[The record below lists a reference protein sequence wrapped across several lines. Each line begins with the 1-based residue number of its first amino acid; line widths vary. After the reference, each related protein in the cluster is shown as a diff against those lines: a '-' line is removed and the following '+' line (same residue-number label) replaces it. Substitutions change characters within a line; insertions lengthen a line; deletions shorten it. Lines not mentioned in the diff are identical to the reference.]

1 MTSSKTAFITGISG
15 QDGAYLAALLI
26 RNGYG
31 VVGLVR
37 SQGSTDLK
45 GLDYLGIRR
54 SVIVE
59 ECDLLD
65 ISQIIKLL
73 FQYKPCEVY
82 NLAAQSSVS
91 MSFKQPIGTFR
102 FNTMSVYN
110 LLEAIKLA
118 DPAIKFYQA
127 SSSEMYGKV
136 TTLPITENSVLHPV
150 SPYAISKAAAHWSC
164 IHYRESY
171 GLFVCCGILFN
182 HESYLRS
189 NNFFMKKIIT
199 DSIKISRG
207 ELDRLLVGNIDISRD
222 FGYAPLYVE
231 GMYLMMQA
239 PTPDDYILCSGQS
252 VKLRQII
259 EYTFDKLGIAKD
271 RYSVSQDLYRPADID
286 DIYGDSSKAQAQLDW
301 DYSLTY
307 QQLIDKLLE
316 EELRNAK
323 TTASPVSVPGKTTH
337 S

>member
-1 MTSSKTAFITGISG
+1 MNKNAIITGISG
-15 QDGAYLAALLI
+15 QDGSYLAGLLI
-26 RNGYG
+26 KKGYS
-31 VVGLVR
+31 VIGLVR

-45 GLDYLGIRR
+45 GLDYLGIREQ
-54 SVIVE
+54 VTIE

-65 ISQIIKLL
+65 ISQVIKLL
-73 FQYKPCEVY
+73 FQYKPAENY

-118 DPAIKFYQA
+118 DMSIKFYQA

-136 TTLPITENSVLHPV
+136 NKLPITEDSILHPV

-171 GLFVCCGILFN
+171 NMFVCCGILFN

-189 NNFFMKKIIT
+189 SSFFVKKIIRE
-199 DSIKISRG
+199 SIKISRG
-207 ELDRLLVGNIDISRD
+207 EAQELKLGNIDIRRD
-222 FGYAPLYVE
+222 FGYAPAYVH

-239 PTPDDYILCSGQS
+239 ATAGDYILCSGSS
-252 VKLRQII
+252 VKLKDMV
-259 EYTFDKLGIAKD
+259 EYVFSQLHIDNAK
-271 RYSVSQDLYRPADID
+271 YTISADLYRPADIE
-286 DIYGDSSKAQAQLDW
+286 DIFGDASKAKEQLGW
-301 DYSLTY
+301 DYSLSY
-307 QQLIDKLLE
+307 KDLLDKLLE
-316 EELRNAK
+316 EELKNIDKKQPA
-323 TTASPVSVPGKTTH
+323 
-337 S
+337 